1 MILACLLT
9 SILLYSFRVRIGIA
23 GPGRSGTSLL
33 TKLFL
38 EFGFTTPA
46 LEGTFF
52 EDAQAGYESRIDATS
67 NFEIDKDPWL
77 FEYINSIP
85 DEVIGQYE
93 LILIPIRN
101 RQDAIISRVSQE
113 RGARAVALP
122 STHWTWNSWGTV
134 AGGAVSG
141 TDFESINQT
150 LSSGLWDLVETCERR
165 RIPYKFIHFPKF
177 AEDFDYFWSALGS
190 IVGTRTSKQN
200 SKEIFDNVVDLGK
213 IRIDSQ
219 NFESSKVAELEAV
232 ISILQKKIH
241 GQQEVAERDALM
253 AERDA
258 LMAERDALMAER
270 DALMAERDALMAER
284 DAVTGSTIW
293 NLFAPYRKFIRFV
306 QGN

>member
-1 MILACLLT
+1 
-9 SILLYSFRVRIGIA
+9 VRIGIA

-46 LEGTFF
+46 IEGTFF

-85 DEVIGQYE
+85 DEIIGQYE

-113 RGARAVALP
+113 RGARALALP

-177 AEDFDYFWSALGS
+177 AEDFDYFWSVLGS
-190 IVGTRTSKQN
+190 IVGTRASKQD
-200 SKEIFDNVVDLGK
+200 SKEIFNNVVDLGK

-219 NFESSKVAELEAV
+219 NSKSSKVAELEAV
-232 ISILQKKIH
+232 ISLLQKKIH
-241 GQQEVAERDALM
+241 GQQEVAERDSAL
-253 AERDA
+253 AERDNA
-258 LMAERDALMAER
+258 VVERDNAVVER
-270 DALMAERDALMAER
+270 DSAVVERDSAVVER
-284 DAVTGSTIW
+284 DSAVVEREAIAGSTIW
-293 NLFAPYRKFIRFV
+293 KLFAPYRKLIRFV
-306 QGN
+306 RGI